1 MIKKSKDLV
10 DENVT
15 ITTKDAE
22 TDEVKT
28 TDNTV
33 TVKSDKGQTAK
44 VTLEDVNIK
53 SSEKAA
59 MTVTGNGSVQLELKW
74 KKHTR
79 QFRCR
84 WSCWLGKEC
93 GRRKRLIVY

>member
-1 MIKKSKDLV
+1 M
-10 DENVT
+10 
-15 ITTKDAE
+15 TTKDAE

-59 MTVTGNGSVQLELKW
+59 MTVTGNGSVQLELN
-74 KKHTR
+74 
-79 QFRCR
+79 
-84 WSCWLGKEC
+84 GKTH
-93 GRRKRLIVY
+93 